1 MHALRQ
7 GQLAR
12 HPGLLLLSSVSI
24 PGIQEP
30 PDPGLTRDGL
40 GATVSQHIGREGQ
53 EDGQAVSQK
62 TDSPL
67 SHMDLPSVQP
77 RAASIEQLSFCEIS
91 PFNFI
96 ESGGRI
102 CLSEQR
108 SDVDVAQAQAGCGC
122 WSPH

>member
-1 MHALRQ
+1 MHALQQ

-12 HPGLLLLSSVSI
+12 HPGLRLLSSVSI

-40 GATVSQHIGREGQ
+40 GATVSQHIGRQ

-67 SHMDLPSVQP
+67 SHMDQGP
-77 RAASIEQLSFCEIS
+77 
-91 PFNFI
+91 
-96 ESGGRI
+96 
-102 CLSEQR
+102 
-108 SDVDVAQAQAGCGC
+108 AQFPAQGC
-122 WSPH
+122 

>member
-30 PDPGLTRDGL
+30 PDLGLTHDGL
-40 GATVSQHIGREGQ
+40 GGTVSQHIGRQGQ
-53 EDGQAVSQK
+53 EDGQAVSHK

-67 SHMDLPSVQP
+67 SHMDLPT
-77 RAASIEQLSFCEIS
+77 
-91 PFNFI
+91 
-96 ESGGRI
+96 
-102 CLSEQR
+102 
-108 SDVDVAQAQAGCGC
+108 AQCPTQGC
-122 WSPH
+122 